1 MAATYPKVVGRM
13 VYSRA
18 EFLSWIRKNEAVLN
32 GMGMR
37 LNKAVYKEVYRAL
50 SERRDDLVAI
60 VPQFDLVKA
69 DRLITEFFDLCKAAE
84 HTTTRVR
91 QLFEGVTVML
101 SDSVYPVQ
109 PPVTEN
115 SRDSV
120 DESRMELLLLH
131 LERIIAKAAV
141 EDDQT
146 LTKRTCRDRMK
157 AALGVSTLDQKD
169 IDFMND
175 FIAEES
181 ARIYRIASLCVGF
194 MHAPSTPVPDNESQ
208 ISPETIGDVV
218 RRAMAHTT
226 LEDICFVHFP
236 RQEVPDWLLQAQ
248 DIEPASVGVIYTL
261 TRQTLRC
268 IQEECAAS
276 PVPSLPSVA
285 WNLNMVPL
293 LPRDI
298 FSVAVQS
305 ARGHTRR
312 DSVIEFY
319 VPAQAGETVGM
330 TMVHFFAEDEANAFV
345 RRLRH
350 RAGGA

>member
-1 MAATYPKVVGRM
+1 MPATYPRVVGRLIF
-13 VYSRA
+13 SR
-18 EFLSWIRKNEAVLN
+18 EDLRSWIRENYAVLR

-37 LNKAVYKEVYRAL
+37 LNKAVYREVRRAL
-50 SERRDDLVAI
+50 SEDRDDLVAI
-60 VPQFDLVKA
+60 VPEFDLVDA
-69 DRLITEFFDLCKAAE
+69 ERLMTELSSMSNAAE

-91 QLFEGVTVML
+91 QLFEGVTVLL
-101 SDSVYPVQ
+101 SDSVE
-109 PPVTEN
+109 PPVTEI

-120 DESRMELLLLH
+120 DESRMELLSLH
-131 LERIIAKAAV
+131 LERILAKAAV
-141 EDDQT
+141 QGDQT

-157 AALGVSTLDQKD
+157 AALGVNTLDRKD

-175 FIAEES
+175 FIDQET
-181 ARIYRIASLCVGF
+181 ARIHRIAAMCVEF
-194 MHAPSTPVPDNESQ
+194 MHASTPVPENESQ
-208 ISPETIGDVV
+208 TLPETIGDVV

-226 LEDICFVHFP
+226 FEDICFVHFP
-236 RQEVPDWLLQAQ
+236 REEVPDWLLQAQ
-248 DIEPASVGVIYTL
+248 GIEPASVGVIYTL
-261 TRQTLRC
+261 TRQTLRS

-276 PVPSLPSVA
+276 PVPSLPSIA

-319 VPAQAGETVGM
+319 VPAQTEATIGM

-345 RRLRH
+345 RGLRH